1 MFFDNF
7 ADFLDR
13 GSLHP
18 AFDPVDIDQF
28 LKLFLFNPGFG
39 GNARGTPRAFDL
51 QVPRVQTRW
60 GPTMSFIETVRRAR
74 HLLREEGRIILRG
87 LTREFDLDDD
97 ALEELVEELV
107 DARQVAG
114 RDGKRVQ
121 AADRDPRF
129 SVRIRA
135 GLPRMSESPGA

>member
-1 MFFDNF
+1 
-7 ADFLDR
+7 
-13 GSLHP
+13 
-18 AFDPVDIDQF
+18 
-28 LKLFLFNPGFG
+28 
-39 GNARGTPRAFDL
+39 
-51 QVPRVQTRW
+51 
-60 GPTMSFIETVRRAR
+60 MSFIETVRRAR

-129 SVRIRA
+129 SARIRE